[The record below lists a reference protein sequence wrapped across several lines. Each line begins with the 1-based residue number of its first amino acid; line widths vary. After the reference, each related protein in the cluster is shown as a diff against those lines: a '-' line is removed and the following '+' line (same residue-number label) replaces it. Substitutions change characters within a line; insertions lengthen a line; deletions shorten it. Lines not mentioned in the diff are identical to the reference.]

1 MEDQCKCTSDF
12 DGDTPSFRRVM
23 WIVIAL
29 NGSMF
34 AVEWVAGHACDSHAL
49 RADALDFLGD
59 AITYGLSLFVIGHSL
74 RTRAIASLL
83 KGFSLSAMAFWVICS
98 AAYGFFAGTSPESQ
112 TMSVVGF
119 MALCVNL
126 ISVMLLLQY
135 RDGDANIR
143 SVWLCSRNDAIGN
156 VMVIFAA
163 FAVWKTGTAWPDL
176 VVAVAMASLYF
187 NSSVE
192 IFRRALKD
200 YRHSFA
206 HTVHV

>member
-1 MEDQCKCTSDF
+1 
-12 DGDTPSFRRVM
+12 M

-34 AVEWVAGHACDSHAL
+34 AVEWVAGHASDSHAL

-74 RTRAIASLL
+74 RTRAIASLI

-126 ISVMLLLQY
+126 ISVMLLLRY